1 MFEFLNFNYITTH
14 LKMIWIFAGF
24 VCFIPLFWRKT
35 WHKYLIVFI
44 VFAAI
49 YISFDTNKDFIGK
62 PYYGEPEGK
71 WVYLTH
77 RIDTLTKQKYI
88 TLWVLIKGDDKL
100 YRFEYTKERN
110 TKLREAREKTKRGMR
125 QIGEF
130 RKKEQKGNKNRFESG
145 VELDLKIYDFP
156 YQEAMPK

>member
-1 MFEFLNFNYITTH
+1 M
-14 LKMIWIFAGF
+14 
-24 VCFIPLFWRKT
+24 
-35 WHKYLIVFI
+35 VFI

>member
-1 MFEFLNFNYITTH
+1 MFEFLNFNYSTTQ
-14 LKMIWIFAGF
+14 LMMIWIFAGF

-77 RIDTLTKQKYI
+77 RVDTLTKQKYI

>member
-1 MFEFLNFNYITTH
+1 MFEFLNFNYSTTQ
-14 LKMIWIFAGF
+14 LMMIWIFAGF
-24 VCFIPLFWRKT
+24 VCFIPLFWRKI

-88 TLWVLIKGDDKL
+88 TLCVLIKGDDKL